1 MSATFHDL
9 KGASVIVTG
18 GGSGI
23 GAALTEGFVAQGAK
37 VTFLDRDDY
46 GSFASDLA
54 AKYDNTP
61 LFIQCD
67 VTDTAALQAAIAKAA
82 STHGP
87 IRALVNNAANDQ
99 RMVADDVTL
108 AQWDEMIDVNLKH
121 YFFASQ
127 AAAKHMDPEGGS
139 IINFSSGSVHMGAAG
154 MAPYVTS
161 NAGIMGMSRAL
172 AREWGP
178 RKIRVNSIA
187 PGWIL
192 TEKQLEKWA
201 TPEGLQN
208 HLNTQCL
215 KTHMKPDD
223 LVGTVLFLASD
234 ISKMLTS
241 QCLTVD
247 AGVNAT

>member
-1 MSATFHDL
+1 MTATFHDL
-9 KGASVIVTG
+9 KDASVFVTG

-23 GAALTEGFVAQGAK
+23 GAALTEGFAAQGAK
-37 VTFLDRDDY
+37 VAFLDRDDY
-46 GSFASDLA
+46 SGFAKELGD
-54 AKYDNTP
+54 KYDHTP
-61 LFIQCD
+61 LFFQCD
-67 VTDTAALQAAIAKAA
+67 VTDTEALQTAITEAATTNGPLKAM
-82 STHGP
+82 
-87 IRALVNNAANDQ
+87 VNNAANDQ
-99 RMVADDVTL
+99 RMVADDVTV

-127 AAAKHMDPEGGS
+127 TAAANMPDGGS

-178 RKIRVNSIA
+178 RAIRVNSIA
-187 PGWIL
+187 PGWVL

-201 TPEGLQN
+201 TPEALAN

-215 KTHMKPDD
+215 KRHMGPAD

-234 ISKMLTS
+234 ISSMLTS